1 MGGNVR
7 RFFGGGGSRARFKK
21 NDVVQ
26 LEEGAPHAN
35 LPAGS
40 IGLVMS
46 VYADEKPSYEVE
58 FLSATGAVLD
68 RTVVKEAR
76 LSPVEDV

>member
-1 MGGNVR
+1 MR
-7 RFFGGGGSRARFKK
+7 RFFGGSRARFRK

-26 LEEGAPHAN
+26 LEEGTPHAN

-40 IGLVMS
+40 IGVVIS

-58 FLSATGAVLD
+58 ILGATGAVLD
-68 RTVVKEAR
+68 RTVVKEAH
-76 LSPVEDV
+76 LSPVEYA